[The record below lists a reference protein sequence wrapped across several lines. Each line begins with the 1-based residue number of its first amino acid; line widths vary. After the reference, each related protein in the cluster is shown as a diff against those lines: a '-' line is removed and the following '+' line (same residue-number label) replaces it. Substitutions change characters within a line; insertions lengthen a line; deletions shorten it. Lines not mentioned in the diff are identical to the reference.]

1 MQVINIRLK
10 FAKGSEVK
18 YISHLDLMRTFMR
31 VVRRAEIPIA
41 YSGGFNPHPEM
52 SFGAPLSVGVASL
65 AEYVDIQLAQEL
77 PLQDIVDRLNQYM
90 PIGIKV
96 LGAIRLPDKFKSA
109 MALISHAKYT
119 IALSIENADQE
130 QLKAKLLS
138 FSKQEQILAQKRQ
151 PKKNFQIKE
160 IDIKPM
166 IVEIDFEGCN
176 EKGCIITCLLQSGS
190 KANLKPELL
199 IEAFGSYADIHI
211 TRTRITR
218 EEVYVEHEGKLI
230 DLLQYR
236 D

>member
-1 MQVINIRLK
+1 MINVRLK

-52 SFGAPLSVGVASL
+52 SFGAPLSVGVVSL
-65 AEYVDIQLAQEL
+65 AEYVDIVLAEEI
-77 PLQDIVDRLNQYM
+77 PLEQIVEKLNKYM

-96 LGAIRLPDKFKSA
+96 LGAIRLPEKFKSA
-109 MALISHAKYT
+109 MALITHAKYSIT
-119 IALSIENADQE
+119 ASIENTDKEYLKTKLFSFVNQE
-130 QLKAKLLS
+130 S
-138 FSKQEQILAQKRQ
+138 ILAQKKQ

-160 IDIKPM
+160 FDIRPM
-166 IVEIDFEGCN
+166 ILEMNLKDCDETGCVF
-176 EKGCIITCLLQSGS
+176 TCLLQSGS
-190 KANLKPELL
+190 KANLKPEILV
-199 IEAFGSYADIHI
+199 EAFGKYADVNIV
-211 TRTRITR
+211 RTIITR
-218 EEVYVEHEGKLI
+218 EDVFVEKDGELV